1 MSTQEPESVARLQD
15 LIARLEQARA
25 QLDATQGDPEQAV
38 DVRVALAASTDGA
51 GADVREG
58 MTADLAVVELDPTAA
73 SVDDLRRMPVALTL
87 LGGRITHGG

>member
-38 DVRVALAASTDGA
+38 DVLQSLAELAKEIQA
-51 GADVREG
+51 EIERARREG
-58 MTADLAVVELDPTAA
+58 PA
-73 SVDDLRRMPVALTL
+73 
-87 LGGRITHGG
+87 

>member
-38 DVRVALAASTDGA
+38 DVLQNLAELAKEIQA
-51 GADVREG
+51 EIERARREG
-58 MTADLAVVELDPTAA
+58 PA
-73 SVDDLRRMPVALTL
+73 
-87 LGGRITHGG
+87 